1 MFKQV
6 CSPFYFFNLSA
17 GFSSFP
23 PQKLAG
29 VENPSNVIIKK
40 KYYNINFLSMTKNMY
55 SDLNIGFS
63 TFIHINRRISFDFFS

>member
-17 GFSSFP
+17 GFSSFA

-40 KYYNINFLSMTKNMY
+40 KYYNINFLS
-55 SDLNIGFS
+55 
-63 TFIHINRRISFDFFS
+63 